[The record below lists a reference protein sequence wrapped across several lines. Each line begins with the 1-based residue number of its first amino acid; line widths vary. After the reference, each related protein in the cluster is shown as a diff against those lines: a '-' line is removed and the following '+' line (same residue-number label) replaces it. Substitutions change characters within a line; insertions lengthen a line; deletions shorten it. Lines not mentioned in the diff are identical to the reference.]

1 MEQELS
7 KSFPV
12 YMCPE
17 NVRSFYLQREKKLI
31 LIFFSLTLEL
41 GQLSGVAAILR
52 FPLPELDE
60 DSEDSDDPD

>member
-7 KSFPV
+7 ESFPV
-12 YMCPE
+12 YTCPE
-17 NVRSFYLQREKKLI
+17 IVRSFYLQREK